1 MPVGAYATIDRGALR
16 LKGFV
21 GSPDGA
27 QRFEALKIG
36 PDADPEALGRAL
48 AKELL
53 EAGGAEVLK
62 ALRVEA

>member
-1 MPVGAYATIDRGALR
+1 VGAYATIDRGTLR
-16 LKGFV
+16 IKGFV

-27 QRFEALKIG
+27 QRFEAVKMG

-48 AKELL
+48 AQELL